1 CRERRLRLSRARSG
15 RRLCERA
22 LPVARTRQRHRGAA
36 ILPADHRCEFAAV
49 CAALTRTRTTVV
61 LIGDTQSKSGA
72 AALHA
77 ALLACVLECAG
88 APALCKIGTLKVAH

>member
-1 CRERRLRLSRARSG
+1 MTIA
-15 RRLCERA
+15 
-22 LPVARTRQRHRGAA
+22 
-36 ILPADHRCEFAAV
+36 
-49 CAALTRTRTTVV
+49 

-88 APALCKIGTLKVAH
+88 APALWKIGTLEVAN